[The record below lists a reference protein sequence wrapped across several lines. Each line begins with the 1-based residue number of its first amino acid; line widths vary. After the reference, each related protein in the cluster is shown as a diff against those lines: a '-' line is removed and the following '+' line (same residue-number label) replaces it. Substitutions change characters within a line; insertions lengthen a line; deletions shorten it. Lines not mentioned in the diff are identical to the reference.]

1 MITKVLFFIVQVK
14 YHYKNLR
21 CKINSFEFEIVKNF
35 ARIRKL
41 TTWSLNRFSQI
52 SSCVW
57 IRTSVLY
64 FSNWFNLFF
73 LKLICVIHVHIYEI
87 GAFQLYLFSFCRHI
101 NWRRLRISTRRS
113 KRRFLNWIDFYED
126 LKKYK

>member
-52 SSCVW
+52 SSCVCL
-57 IRTSVLY
+57 RTSVLY

-87 GAFQLYLFSFCRHI
+87 GAFQLYLFYSTFFILTQKCLNINVTLNLRHRNCCTGHI
-101 NWRRLRISTRRS
+101 MNPR
-113 KRRFLNWIDFYED
+113 Y
-126 LKKYK
+126 